1 MKTRT
6 IEILHRIMT
15 AQYPVKEERL
25 AAEFNVSQ
33 RTILQ
38 EVLEANIWL
47 SSKKLPEIRTI
58 RNKGF
63 SLKLEN
69 DKQVRLETE
78 IKEVKDGFL
87 NRRERIFDLVLAI
100 AYSRNPIH
108 LNKKEEEFQ
117 ISKSTLDEDMR
128 RLRATLVSYGI
139 EIVSY
144 GKQGLV
150 YKGSE

>member
-15 AQYPVKEERL
+15 AQYPVKAEHL
-25 AAEFNVSQ
+25 AADFHVSQ
-33 RTILQ
+33 RTIRQ

-47 SSKKLPEIRTI
+47 CSKKLPEIRTI

-63 SLKLEN
+63 LLKLEN

-108 LNKKEEEFQ
+108 LTKKKKNF
-117 ISKSTLDEDMR
+117 KSLKVR
-128 RLRATLVSYGI
+128 
-139 EIVSY
+139 
-144 GKQGLV
+144 
-150 YKGSE
+150 

>member
-15 AQYPVKEERL
+15 AQYPVKAERL

-87 NRRERIFDLVLAI
+87 NRTGTYF
-100 AYSRNPIH
+100 
-108 LNKKEEEFQ
+108 
-117 ISKSTLDEDMR
+117 
-128 RLRATLVSYGI
+128 
-139 EIVSY
+139 
-144 GKQGLV
+144 
-150 YKGSE
+150 

>member
-15 AQYPVKEERL
+15 AQYPVKAERL

-33 RTILQ
+33 RTIRQ

-78 IKEVKDGFL
+78 IKERLTAGL
-87 NRRERIFDLVLAI
+87 TRINDI
-100 AYSRNPIH
+100 
-108 LNKKEEEFQ
+108 
-117 ISKSTLDEDMR
+117 KSTKKGFRSWLSESFFCAFSFRNSDNMLD
-128 RLRATLVSYGI
+128 I
-139 EIVSY
+139 
-144 GKQGLV
+144 
-150 YKGSE
+150 

>member
-15 AQYPVKEERL
+15 AQYPVKAERL

-33 RTILQ
+33 RTIRQ

-108 LNKKEEEFQ
+108 LNKKKKNF
-117 ISKSTLDEDMR
+117 KSLKVR
-128 RLRATLVSYGI
+128 
-139 EIVSY
+139 
-144 GKQGLV
+144 
-150 YKGSE
+150 